1 MTLRIVCDQE
11 SDTSVIRLAGW
22 LEGDVVAELER
33 VVSGS
38 ARPLRL
44 DLTQLR
50 SADPAGLAVLKALRE
65 QGAMLIGASPYLHLL
80 LGT

>member
-1 MTLRIVCDQE
+1 VTLRIACDQA
-11 SDTSVIRLAGW
+11 SGISVIRLEGW
-22 LEGDVVAELER
+22 LEADVVTELER
-33 VVSGS
+33 VVGEC

-65 QGAMLIGASPYLHLL
+65 QGAVLVGASPYLHLL

>member
-1 MTLRIVCDQE
+1 MTLRIACDQA
-11 SDTSVIRLAGW
+11 SGISVIRLEGW
-22 LEGDVVAELER
+22 LEGDVVTELER
-33 VVSGS
+33 VVAES

-50 SADPAGLAVLKALRE
+50 SADPAGLTVLKALRG
-65 QGAMLIGASPYLHLL
+65 QGAVLVGASPYLRLL